1 MSRAFPQAEELV
13 FDENRYS
20 SFSNMTKYGEEKQKI
35 YEAYL
40 IRLTQKEK
48 YYTAYLLDFLE
59 VIGFNR
65 VTLTKK
71 RENNMFQKK
80 DSLPHEDEER
90 QKKPFF
96 TVTVVKNKISISN
109 EEILEIFLKKSKS
122 EI

>member
-13 FDENRYS
+13 FDEKRCS

-48 YYTAYLLDFLE
+48 YYTPYLLDFLE
-59 VIGFNR
+59 VSGFNR
-65 VTLTKK
+65 ISLTKK

-90 QKKPFF
+90 HKKPFF

-109 EEILEIFLKKSKS
+109 EEILEIVLNKSKS